1 LHAHTLLAGP
11 DVPSARNEN
20 RAKPRHS
27 STSPPLFAQ
36 IGLIVTKKRWLLA
49 IPELSSAL
57 MGSGEPFGSF
67 SAGTLAG
74 AGCFRCESCGFA
86 VALHECDEV
95 PDCPHC
101 GGEEFKRSS
110 IFGELSV
117 AEPSGPNEVEHPG
130 WLRETRDALDPVGDY
145 MAFDVDGQVRVVSL
159 GKDWTRIGRSLSADI
174 RFDDPTVSRRHAMV
188 HRQEGNVR
196 ILDDRSL
203 NGVFVNGERTDM
215 SQLEDGDEL
224 TIGRFRLYFLS
235 FEGGSSSAGGR
246 PEVGSVPA

>member
-1 LHAHTLLAGP
+1 
-11 DVPSARNEN
+11 
-20 RAKPRHS
+20 
-27 STSPPLFAQ
+27 
-36 IGLIVTKKRWLLA
+36 
-49 IPELSSAL
+49 
-57 MGSGEPFGSF
+57 MGTGEPFGSF

-74 AGCFRCESCGFA
+74 AGCFRCETCGFA

-95 PDCPHC
+95 PGCPHC

-117 AEPSGPNEVEHPG
+117 AEPTGPSEVEHPD
-130 WLRETRDALDPVGDY
+130 WLRETRDAIEATGDY
-145 MAFDVDGQVRVVSL
+145 MAFEIDGRVRVFPML
-159 GKDWTRIGRSLSADI
+159 KDWTRIGRSLSADI

-188 HRQEGNVR
+188 HRQDGCAR

-215 SQLEDGDEL
+215 GELEDGDEL

-235 FEGGSSSAGGR
+235 FAGGTRGTGRR
-246 PEVGSVPA
+246 PQVGSFAG